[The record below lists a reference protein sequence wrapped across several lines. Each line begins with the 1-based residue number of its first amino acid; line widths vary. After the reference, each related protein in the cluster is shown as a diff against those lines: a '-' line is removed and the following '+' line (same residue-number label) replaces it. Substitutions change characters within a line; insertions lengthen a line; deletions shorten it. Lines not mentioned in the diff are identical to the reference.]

1 MGLFYAMDPLYWA
14 LVCPAILL
22 ALLAQVK
29 VRSAFSKY
37 SRVGLVGNYSGAEA
51 AARILR
57 DSGLH
62 DVGIEPVRG
71 WLSDHYD
78 PRSRTL
84 RLSPS
89 VYSGRSISAVGVAAH
104 EAGHA
109 IQHAAG
115 YAPMSLRSTMVP
127 VASLG
132 SWLAWP
138 MIFLGF
144 LFNSLNMVQ
153 MGIILFAGLVAFQL
167 VTLPVEFNASSRAR
181 KALVESGIVVT
192 AQEEAGVRSVLGAA
206 ALTYV
211 AATAA
216 AILQLLYFLLRA
228 GMLGAG
234 GDD

>member
-153 MGIILFAGLVAFQL
+153 MGIILFLSL
-167 VTLPVEFNASSRAR
+167 
-181 KALVESGIVVT
+181 IH
-192 AQEEAGVRSVLGAA
+192 
-206 ALTYV
+206 
-211 AATAA
+211 
-216 AILQLLYFLLRA
+216 I
-228 GMLGAG
+228 
-234 GDD
+234 